1 MSTVL
6 VADIGG
12 SSSRWLAR
20 DANGSIRSWEGL
32 PGFNPAV
39 GDPQAFTAAIRDSV
53 MNDLPTPDA
62 IFVYGAGCGT
72 VERAA
77 RMEDALRGCW
87 PQAVIS
93 VSSDLVGAALGLT
106 APRPGLVLIL
116 GTGMNA
122 GYFDGRELTHT
133 LPSLGY
139 ILGDE
144 GSGADI
150 GKHVVMDAI
159 HDRVPAALRSVIL
172 PPGFD
177 LPLVVDEVYRG
188 RAPQAWLA
196 SFAKPLS
203 TLIDEPYVDRLICD
217 RFSALA
223 DRIEGV
229 FPATERA
236 IAVASGSVALGFR
249 TILVAVLGSRGI
261 AVTDVQP
268 SPMEGLLT
276 YHSLRSR

>member
-12 SSSRWLAR
+12 TSSRWMAR
-20 DANGSIRSWEGL
+20 FADGSQRAWQGL
-32 PGFNPAV
+32 PGFNAAV
-39 GDPQAFTAAIRDSV
+39 GDPLPFTAAVIDTV
-53 MNDLPTPDA
+53 AKDLSGPTSL
-62 IFVYGAGCGT
+62 FVYAAGCGT
-72 VERAA
+72 AARAS
-77 RMEDALRGCW
+77 RMEDVLRRCW
-87 PQAVIS
+87 PQAEITVA
-93 VSSDLVGAALGLT
+93 SDLVGAALGLL

-122 GYFDGRELTHT
+122 GYFDGQELKRT

-150 GKHVVMDAI
+150 GKYVVTDAI
-159 HDRVPAALRSVIL
+159 HGRIPESIRSLIL
-172 PPGFD
+172 PPEFD
-177 LPLVVDEVYRG
+177 LPMVVDQLYRG

-203 TLIDEPYVDRLICD
+203 TLTDEPYVDRLIRG

-223 DRIEGV
+223 DRIEDV
-229 FPATERA
+229 FQERERTSM
-236 IAVASGSVALGFR
+236 VASGSVALGFKL
-249 TILVAVLGSRGI
+249 ILTAVLGSRGI
-261 AVTDVQP
+261 SVTDVQP
-268 SPMEGLLT
+268 SPMEGLLA
-276 YHSLRSR
+276 YHSRQLR